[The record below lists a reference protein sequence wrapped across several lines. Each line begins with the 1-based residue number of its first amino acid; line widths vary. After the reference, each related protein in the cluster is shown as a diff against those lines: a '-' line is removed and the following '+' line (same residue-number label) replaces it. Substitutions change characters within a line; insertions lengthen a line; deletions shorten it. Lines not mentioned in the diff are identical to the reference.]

1 MASPEGFHDKVEEVC
16 AAADVQRYVQH
27 TAQHLA
33 GPATETQHHVLLQVE
48 LELHG
53 VVYIV
58 SVLQHGDEL
67 LVVKIEDRE
76 SLDTWHGE
84 FAAKCELPPST
95 VLLNHHHKGHLSC
108 CCSSAYHEVEAL
120 RWNAQY

>member
-1 MASPEGFHDKVEEVC
+1 MASPEGLQDTVEEVC
-16 AAADVQRYVQH
+16 PVVQPQSYVQRA
-27 TAQHLA
+27 TGHLA
-33 GPATETQHHVLLQVE
+33 GPATATQHHVLLQVE

-95 VLLNHHHKGHLSC
+95 VLLTHANKGRPLT
-108 CCSSAYHEVEAL
+108 L
-120 RWNAQY
+120 Q